1 MIINLRAL
9 HKSMKYR
16 QKACLKFFPKEK
28 KMNIDLVDIVSYLT
42 IGLVAYYF
50 LSEVAKPKKGAQ
62 SWVSWLFIGGITLF
76 LGYYFWSL
84 YQGKTIKNNNA
95 QSLDEDDFEMDS
107 EEIIPED
114 YNQEYYTPH
123 NKQFRLVSGAR
134 RTADD
139 AVTYQQFKLK
149 YLSPEFLQR
158 YTYSLHEAL
167 KSKRKRLLKVR
178 RKYIQDLKAIQ
189 RTQKTKNGLA
199 SILKDINNT
208 DDSKI
213 LQSAID
219 EMKALIH
226 EIDHRLKTLSI
237 EQSRDNLI
245 SAVTDRHFG
254 IESLTGREDVKNF
267 LADKLNTF
275 AYNPRVFFTKFQ
287 NMAIYGP
294 SGIGKTKLAQVI
306 GHVYAVSGILV
317 RNHVHVITK
326 QALTTAYVDES
337 GRKTRKLLLANLES
351 VVFIDEAYDM
361 TPPASIMG
369 KGIDHGHEA
378 IAEMVN
384 FMDKM
389 IGLSIIIVAGYE
401 EEMKERFMNANEGL
415 DRRFPCKLILQPYT
429 TEELTDITIK
439 FLLENNPQVKF
450 NEAAANYLYTII
462 DTINK
467 SHPEFFEHQAGDM
480 QNLSGFISESFTGR
494 NWPEDHENIIMA
506 GVNKYLASH
515 DVGLVESA

>member
-1 MIINLRAL
+1 
-9 HKSMKYR
+9 
-16 QKACLKFFPKEK
+16 
-28 KMNIDLVDIVSYLT
+28 MNIDLVDIVSYLT

-76 LGYYFWSL
+76 LGYYFWGLHQAKSK
-84 YQGKTIKNNNA
+84 QSKNSYSGNE
-95 QSLDEDDFEMDS
+95 DEDDFDLES
-107 EEIIPED
+107 EELIPED

-123 NKQFRLVSGAR
+123 SKQFQLVNGAR
-134 RTADD
+134 RTAAD
-139 AVTYQQFKLK
+139 ANTYQEFKLK
-149 YLSPEFLQR
+149 YLSPEFLQQ
-158 YTYSLHEAL
+158 YTHSLHEAL
-167 KSKRKRLLKVR
+167 KSKRRRLLKIR
-178 RKYIQDLKAIQ
+178 RNYVQDLNAIQ
-189 RTQKTKNGLA
+189 RTQKSKNGLA
-199 SILKDINNT
+199 SILKDIKNT

-213 LQSAID
+213 LEGAID
-219 EMKALIH
+219 EMEALIH
-226 EIDHRLKTLSI
+226 EIDKRVKTLSL
-237 EQSRDNLI
+237 EQARHNLI
-245 SAVTDRHFG
+245 SAVTDRHYG

-267 LADKLNTF
+267 LAEKLTTF

-317 RNHVHVITK
+317 RNHVHVVTK
-326 QALTTAYVDES
+326 QAFTTAYVDES
-337 GRKTRKLLLANLES
+337 GRKTRKLLLSNLES

-361 TPPASIMG
+361 TPPKSIMG

-429 TEELTDITIK
+429 TEELTNITIK
-439 FLLENNPQVKF
+439 FVLESNPRLKF
-450 NEAAANYLYTII
+450 NESAANYLYTII
-462 DTINK
+462 DTVNK
-467 SHPEFFEHQAGDM
+467 NHPEFFEHQAGDM
-480 QNLSGFISESFTGR
+480 QNLSGFISESLTAR
-494 NWPEDHENIIMA
+494 SWPEEHESIIMA
-506 GVNKYLASH
+506 GINKYLASH
-515 DVGLVESA
+515 DVGLIESI